1 MAKPRI
7 FISSTF
13 YDLRQI
19 RSELDK
25 FIMNLGYEPIRN
37 EEGDIPYGK
46 EEELQKYCY
55 REIENVDILVSIIGN
70 RYGST
75 AIVEDKEKEYSVT
88 QQEIKTAF
96 DRNKQ
101 VYIFID
107 KNVLTEYETYLLNKK
122 NKDITYKYVDNPNIY
137 RFIEEV
143 KSWSHN
149 NNIKDFET
157 ADDITRYLKEQ
168 FAGLFKQYMDDRN
181 RVEEILDIKDI
192 KETAKTLHE
201 LVDYLREDTKGKDK
215 EISRIIRIDHPLVG
229 RLKKLLEVPYNF
241 YIEGYKD
248 LKALL
253 YARGYRPTDEEGIWT
268 GGLNKE
274 NNKLTISMELF
285 DNDVLK
291 YIRHDEWKDEYVTL
305 EEIVSKAEDNL
316 PDNLPF

>member
-55 REIENVDILVSIIGN
+55 REIENVDILISIIGN
-70 RYGST
+70 RYGSP
-75 AIVEDKEKEYSVT
+75 AVSDDKEKEYSVT
-88 QQEIKTAF
+88 QREIKTAYE
-96 DRNKQ
+96 RNKQ

-122 NKDITYKYVDNPNIY
+122 SKDITYKYVDNKNIY
-137 RFIEEV
+137 KFIEEV

-157 ADDITRYLKEQ
+157 ADDITKYLKEQ
-168 FAGLFKQYMDDRN
+168 FAGLFKQYMDDRSK
-181 RVEEILDIKDI
+181 VEEILDIKDI

-201 LVDYLREDTKGKDK
+201 LVDFLREDTKGKDE
-215 EISRIIRIDHPLVG
+215 EISRIIRIDHPMVG
-229 RLKKLLEVPYNF
+229 RLKKLLDVPYNF
-241 YIEGYKD
+241 YIEGEND

-253 YARGYRPTDEEGIWT
+253 NARGYHPTDENGVWT

-274 NNKLTISMELF
+274 NNKLTIAMDLF
-285 DNDVLK
+285 ENGHLK

-305 EEIVSKAEDNL
+305 ISLDPITEDNL
-316 PDNLPF
+316 PF

>member
-1 MAKPRI
+1 
-7 FISSTF
+7 
-13 YDLRQI
+13 
-19 RSELDK
+19 
-25 FIMNLGYEPIRN
+25 MNLGYEPIRN

-46 EEELQKYCY
+46 EDELQKYCY

-70 RYGST
+70 RYGSP
-75 AIVEDKEKEYSVT
+75 AIVEDKEKEYSIT

-96 DRNKQ
+96 ERNKQ

-122 NKDITYKYVDNPNIY
+122 SKDITYKYVDNPNIY
-137 RFIEEV
+137 KFIEEV

-181 RVEEILDIKDI
+181 RIEEILDIKDI

-201 LVDYLREDTKGKDK
+201 LVDFLREDTKGKDE
-215 EISRIIRIDHPLVG
+215 EISRIIRIDHPLVN
-229 RLKKLLEVPYNF
+229 RLKKLLDVPYNF

-253 YARGYRPTDEEGIWT
+253 NARGYHRTDEKGVWT

-274 NNKLTISMELF
+274 NNKLTISMDLF
-285 DNDVLK
+285 ENDVLK
-291 YIRHDEWKDEYVTL
+291 YIRHDEWKDDYVTL
-305 EEIVSKAEDNL
+305 EEIVTNAEDNL
-316 PDNLPF
+316 SDNIPF

>member
-46 EEELQKYCY
+46 EDELQKYCY

-70 RYGST
+70 RYGSP
-75 AIVEDKEKEYSVT
+75 AVIEDKEKEYSVT
-88 QQEIKTAF
+88 QQEIKTAYE
-96 DRNKQ
+96 RNKQ

-201 LVDYLREDTKGKDK
+201 LVDFLREDTKGKDE

-229 RLKKLLEVPYNF
+229 RLKKLLDVPYNF

-253 YARGYRPTDEEGIWT
+253 KARGYHPTDDDGVWI

-274 NNKLTISMELF
+274 NNRLTISMELF
-285 DNDVLK
+285 ENDVLK
-291 YIRHDEWKDEYVTL
+291 YIRHDEWKDDYVTL
-305 EEIVSKAEDNL
+305 EAIDNNAEDI
-316 PDNLPF
+316 LPF

>member
-25 FIMNLGYEPIRN
+25 FIMNFGYEPIRN

-46 EEELQKYCY
+46 EDELQKYCY

-70 RYGST
+70 RYGSP
-75 AIVEDKEKEYSVT
+75 AIIEDKEKEYSVT
-88 QQEIKTAF
+88 QQEIKTAYE
-96 DRNKQ
+96 RNKQ

-107 KNVLTEYETYLLNKK
+107 KNVMTEYETYLLNKK

-137 RFIEEV
+137 KFIEEV

-168 FAGLFKQYMDDRN
+168 FAGLFKQYMNDRN

-229 RLKKLLEVPYNF
+229 RLKKLLDVPYNF

-253 YARGYRPTDEEGIWT
+253 NARGYHPTNVEGVWT

-274 NNKLTISMELF
+274 NNKLTISMDLF
-285 DNDVLK
+285 ENEILK
-291 YIRHDEWKDEYVTL
+291 YIRHDEWKDDYVKL
-305 EEIVSKAEDNL
+305 EEIVTKPENKE
-316 PDNLPF
+316 PDDIPF

>member
-25 FIMNLGYEPIRN
+25 FIMNLGYEPVRN

-46 EEELQKYCY
+46 DEELQKYCY

-70 RYGST
+70 RYGSP
-75 AIVEDKEKEYSVT
+75 AVIDEKEIEYSVT
-88 QQEIKTAF
+88 QREIKTAF
-96 DRNKQ
+96 ERNKQ

-122 NKDITYKYVDNPNIY
+122 NKDITYKYVDNKNIY
-137 RFIEEV
+137 KFIEEV

-181 RVEEILDIKDI
+181 KVEEILDIKDI

-201 LVDYLREDTKGKDK
+201 LVDYLREDTKGKDE

-229 RLKKLLEVPYNF
+229 RLKTLLDVPYNF
-241 YIEGYKD
+241 YIEGESD

-253 YARGYRPTDEEGIWT
+253 NARGYHPTDDDGVWT

-274 NNKLTISMELF
+274 NNKLIISMDLF
-285 DNDVLK
+285 ENGKLK

-305 EEIVSKAEDNL
+305 ESQEPITEDNI
-316 PDNLPF
+316 PF

>member
-1 MAKPRI
+1 MAKPRV

-25 FIMNLGYEPIRN
+25 FIMNIGYEPVRN

-46 EEELQKYCY
+46 DEELQKYCY

-70 RYGST
+70 KYGSP
-75 AIVEDKEKEYSVT
+75 AVIEDKEKEYSVT
-88 QQEIKTAF
+88 QKEIKTAYE
-96 DRNKQ
+96 RNKQ

-122 NKDITYKYVDNPNIY
+122 NSDINYKYVDNPNIY
-137 RFIEEV
+137 KFIEEV

-168 FAGLFKQYMDDRN
+168 FAGLFKQYMDDRSK
-181 RVEEILDIKDI
+181 VEEFLDIRDI
-192 KETAKTLHE
+192 KETARTLHE
-201 LVDYLREDTKGKDK
+201 LVDYLKADNKGKDE

-229 RLKKLLEVPYNF
+229 KLKSILNVHYNF
-241 YIEGYKD
+241 YIEDFKD
-248 LKALL
+248 MRFFLN
-253 YARGYRPTDEEGIWT
+253 ARGYHLTEDKNIWV
-268 GGLNKE
+268 GGLNNE
-274 NNKLTISMELF
+274 NNKLKISTDLF
-285 DNDVLK
+285 EDGKLK
-291 YIRHDEWKDEYVTL
+291 YIRHSEWKDEYVSL
-305 EEIVSKAEDNL
+305 EPNDPVSTD
-316 PDNLPF
+316 DVPF

>member
-19 RSELDK
+19 RAELDK
-25 FIMNLGYEPIRN
+25 FIMSIGYEPVRN

-55 REIENVDILVSIIGN
+55 REIDNVDILVSIIGN
-70 RYGST
+70 RYGSPART
-75 AIVEDKEKEYSVT
+75 ESKDNEYSVT
-88 QQEIKTAF
+88 QLEIKTAYE
-96 DRNKQ
+96 RNKQ

-107 KNVLTEYETYLLNKK
+107 KNVLTEYETYLLNKN

-137 RFIEEV
+137 KFIEEV

-149 NNIKDFET
+149 NNIKDFEST
-157 ADDITRYLKEQ
+157 DEITRYLREQ
-168 FAGLFKQYMDDRN
+168 WAGLFKQYMDDRGK
-181 RVEEILDIKDI
+181 VEEILDIKDI

-201 LVDYLREDTKGKDK
+201 LVDYLREDTKGKDE

-229 RLKKLLEVPYNF
+229 RLKKVLRISYNF
-241 YIEGYKD
+241 YIEGYSD

-253 YARGYRPTDEEGIWT
+253 NARGFKDTVEKGVWKAETVG
-268 GGLNKE
+268 KVH
-274 NNKLTISMELF
+274 KVTISMDIFE
-285 DNDVLK
+285 NDKLR
-291 YIRHDEWKDEYVTL
+291 YIRHNEWNDDYVKYEVTD
-305 EEIVSKAEDNL
+305 IDIEDS
-316 PDNLPF
+316 LPF

>member
-25 FIMNLGYEPIRN
+25 FIMNFGYEPIRN

-46 EEELQKYCY
+46 EDELQKYCY

-70 RYGST
+70 RYGSP
-75 AIVEDKEKEYSVT
+75 AIIEDKEKEYSVT
-88 QQEIKTAF
+88 QQEIKTAYE
-96 DRNKQ
+96 RNKQ
-101 VYIFID
+101 VYIFIE
-107 KNVLTEYETYLLNKK
+107 KNVMTEYETYLLNKK

-137 RFIEEV
+137 KFIEEV

-181 RVEEILDIKDI
+181 RVEEVLDIKDI

-229 RLKKLLEVPYNF
+229 RLKKLLDVPYNF

-253 YARGYRPTDEEGIWT
+253 NARGYHPTNVEGVWT

-285 DNDVLK
+285 ENEILK
-291 YIRHDEWKDEYVTL
+291 YILSYT
-305 EEIVSKAEDNL
+305 EIG
-316 PDNLPF
+316 

>member
-1 MAKPRI
+1 MAKPRV

-25 FIMNLGYEPIRN
+25 FIMNIGYEPVRN

-46 EEELQKYCY
+46 DEELQKYCY

-70 RYGST
+70 KYGSS
-75 AIVEDKEKEYSVT
+75 AITEDKEKEYSIT
-88 QQEIKTAF
+88 QKEIKTAYE
-96 DRNKQ
+96 RNKQ
-101 VYIFID
+101 VYLFVD

-122 NKDITYKYVDNPNIY
+122 SNDINYKYVDNPNIY

-168 FAGLFKQYMDDRN
+168 FAGLFKQYMDDRSK
-181 RVEEILDIKDI
+181 VEEILDIRDI

-201 LVDYLREDTKGKDK
+201 LVDYLKEDTKGKDE

-229 RLKKLLEVPYNF
+229 KLKSILKVPYNF
-241 YIEGYKD
+241 YIEEFKD
-248 LKALL
+248 MRAFLN
-253 YARGYRPTDEEGIWT
+253 ARGYHLTENKNVWV
-268 GGLNKE
+268 GGLNNE
-274 NNKLTISMELF
+274 NNKLTISTDLF
-285 DNDVLK
+285 EDGRLK
-291 YIRHDEWKDEYVTL
+291 YIRHNEWKEEYVSL
-305 EEIVSKAEDNL
+305 EPNDPVSKGDI
-316 PDNLPF
+316 PF

>member
-1 MAKPRI
+1 MAKPRV

-25 FIMNLGYEPIRN
+25 FIMNIGYEPVRN

-46 EEELQKYCY
+46 DEELQKYCY

-70 RYGST
+70 KYGSP
-75 AIVEDKEKEYSVT
+75 AVIEDKEKEYSVT
-88 QQEIKTAF
+88 QKEIKTAYE
-96 DRNKQ
+96 RNKQ

-122 NKDITYKYVDNPNIY
+122 KSDINYKYVDNPNIY
-137 RFIEEV
+137 KFIEEV

-168 FAGLFKQYMDDRN
+168 FAGLFKQYMDDRSK
-181 RVEEILDIKDI
+181 VEEFLDIRDI
-192 KETAKTLHE
+192 KETARTLHE
-201 LVDYLREDTKGKDK
+201 LVDYLKADNKGKDE

-229 RLKKLLEVPYNF
+229 KLKSILNVHYNF
-241 YIEGYKD
+241 YIEDFKD
-248 LKALL
+248 MRFFLN
-253 YARGYRPTDEEGIWT
+253 ARGYHLTEDKNIWV
-268 GGLNKE
+268 GGLNNE
-274 NNKLTISMELF
+274 NNKLKISTDLF
-285 DNDVLK
+285 EDGKLK
-291 YIRHDEWKDEYVTL
+291 YIRHSEWKDEYVSL
-305 EEIVSKAEDNL
+305 EPNDPVSTD
-316 PDNLPF
+316 DVPF

>member
-55 REIENVDILVSIIGN
+55 REIENVDILISIIGN
-70 RYGST
+70 RYGSPAVT
-75 AIVEDKEKEYSVT
+75 DDKEKEYSVT
-88 QQEIKTAF
+88 QREIKTAYE
-96 DRNKQ
+96 RNKQ

-122 NKDITYKYVDNPNIY
+122 SKDITYKYVDNKNIY
-137 RFIEEV
+137 KFIEEV

-157 ADDITRYLKEQ
+157 ADDITKYLKEQ
-168 FAGLFKQYMDDRN
+168 FAGLFKQYMDDRSK
-181 RVEEILDIKDI
+181 VEEILDIKDI

-201 LVDYLREDTKGKDK
+201 LVDFLREDTKGKDE

-229 RLKKLLEVPYNF
+229 RLKKLLDVPYNF
-241 YIEGYKD
+241 YIEGEND

-253 YARGYRPTDEEGIWT
+253 NARGYHPTDENGVWT

-274 NNKLTISMELF
+274 NNKLTISMDLF
-285 DNDVLK
+285 DNGKLK
-291 YIRHDEWKDEYVTL
+291 YIRHDEWQDDYVTL
-305 EEIVSKAEDNL
+305 VSLDPISEDNL
-316 PDNLPF
+316 PF

>member
-1 MAKPRI
+1 MAKPRV

-25 FIMNLGYEPIRN
+25 FIMNIGYEPVRN

-46 EEELQKYCY
+46 DEELQKYCY

-70 RYGST
+70 KYGSP
-75 AIVEDKEKEYSVT
+75 AVIEDKEKEYSVT
-88 QQEIKTAF
+88 QKEIKTAYE
-96 DRNKQ
+96 RNKQ

-122 NKDITYKYVDNPNIY
+122 NSDINYKYVDNPNIY
-137 RFIEEV
+137 KFIEEV

-168 FAGLFKQYMDDRN
+168 FAGLFKQYMDDRSK
-181 RVEEILDIKDI
+181 VEEFLDIRDI
-192 KETAKTLHE
+192 KETARTLHE
-201 LVDYLREDTKGKDK
+201 LVDYLKADNKGKDE

-229 RLKKLLEVPYNF
+229 KLKSILNVHYNF
-241 YIEGYKD
+241 YIEDFKD
-248 LKALL
+248 MRFFLN
-253 YARGYRPTDEEGIWT
+253 ARGYHLTEDKNIWV
-268 GGLNKE
+268 GGLNNE
-274 NNKLTISMELF
+274 NNKLKISTDLF
-285 DNDVLK
+285 EEGKLK
-291 YIRHDEWKDEYVTL
+291 YIRHSEWKDDYVSL
-305 EEIVSKAEDNL
+305 EPNDPVSTD
-316 PDNLPF
+316 DVPF